1 MSILAVTR
9 REWIGRRNVL
19 LLSLG
24 MGLLQ
29 FAALHFEQ
37 DPAQAFDKTSFL
49 AVATGTM
56 YAWAVAALYGATML
70 SRDLEERRF
79 GFLLNQP
86 LHGGQIFLGKILAG
100 VGLAFVAGLLACLP
114 PLLLSGFWRQLGVR
128 DAGSIVGVWLAGS
141 LVLLLLFH
149 ALSIQVRSRS
159 PWLALDLAA
168 WTLFFL
174 GVRLLSLQFKAVDA
188 FPEMVHLWL
197 GLLIAVSLG
206 LALAGYLQVAEGRA
220 DLQRGHRWISLTMA
234 STLAL
239 VLLGGWAQVVWT
251 LKHRPA
257 PVQTQPRAHRTR

>member
-29 FAALHFEQ
+29 FLGLHLNP

-86 LHGGQIFLGKILAG
+86 LHEAQIFLGKVLAG
-100 VGLAFVAGLLACLP
+100 VGLAFLSGLLACLP
-114 PLLLSGFWRQLGVR
+114 PLLLSGFWRQLGMR
-128 DAGSIVGVWLAGS
+128 EAGSILGVWLAGS

-159 PWLALDLAA
+159 LWLALDLAA
-168 WTLFFL
+168 WSFFFL
-174 GVRLLSLQFKAVDA
+174 GVRLLSLRLMAVDG
-188 FPEMVHLWL
+188 FREMAHLWL

-206 LALAGYLQVAEGRA
+206 LAVAGYLQVSEGRA
-220 DLQRGHRWISLTMA
+220 DLQRGHRWVSLTMV
-234 STLAL
+234 STLVL

-257 PVQTQPRAHRTR
+257 PVQTQARTHRIR